1 MNPIVIN
8 GTVLCDNI
16 TGIPR
21 YVYEN
26 VVRLDKLIYDRRD
39 LPQIKA
45 IANWIDTHCAEG
57 EISYMIPHDMLYCPD
72 HFKNCQLP
80 ATPINDKLA
89 FGFSVPGTHNF
100 PMSFFEAKYVVTV
113 DPYPLSY
120 ASDTELGHKL
130 NAKFAEL
137 RDGTH
142 TLAATFDMGNGYTF
156 TIWERVAAPT
166 RAEVETYLH
175 VFDAENAQYPEMF
188 SQVAESWLSAH
199 GL

>member
-1 MNPIVIN
+1 
-8 GTVLCDNI
+8 
-16 TGIPR
+16 
-21 YVYEN
+21 
-26 VVRLDKLIYDRRD
+26 
-39 LPQIKA
+39 
-45 IANWIDTHCAEG
+45 
-57 EISYMIPHDMLYCPD
+57 
-72 HFKNCQLP
+72 
-80 ATPINDKLA
+80 
-89 FGFSVPGTHNF
+89 
-100 PMSFFEAKYVVTV
+100 MSSPLTL
-113 DPYPLSY
+113 PLSY

-188 SQVAESWLSAH
+188 SQVAESWLVAH

>member
-1 MNPIVIN
+1 MSP
-8 GTVLCDNI
+8 GLLDSARFGCYTV
-16 TGIPR
+16 
-21 YVYEN
+21 
-26 VVRLDKLIYDRRD
+26 KSKFF
-39 LPQIKA
+39 LPQIQA
-45 IANWIDTHCAEG
+45 IAKWIDTHCAEG

-72 HFKNCQLP
+72 HFKNCLLP
-80 ATPINDKLA
+80 ETPINDKLA

-137 RDGTH
+137 RDDTH

-188 SQVAESWLSAH
+188 SQVAESWLAAH